1 MKKYNLRGYD
11 KKRGKQNPPP
21 SPPPNENEDEIY
33 ETCSEEDDES
43 EESEEVPPPQKTSK
57 KHAKEVKET
66 KETTTKHTTKTKKT
80 EKAEKTESENEE
92 EKNINIVFTIGGGG
106 AADYDEDE
114 DELSSDDDDEEEE
127 EEEEPTSEDVERIFM
142 KEYHIDTPSPILPEK
157 TEEKDAST
165 ENEYLELVDLKK
177 HLSERLVSK
186 PNSKILLN
194 TLEECKE
201 SIKDLIYDARKKNT
215 KEYYKLIN
223 RDRERP
229 SELNYFKTKMS
240 NKEQLKIMEDLKE
253 INQTIFFEKPYRLI
267 LLESNMP
274 SKFKAIA
281 LQKLNILKTMEPGDP
296 EYYKI
301 KNWIDTF
308 MKIPFCQYKNLTLS
322 IKDGLENCHLF
333 MKQSKS
339 VLDDCVYGLNDAK
352 LQIMQMVG
360 QWIVNPDAIG
370 SAISIQ
376 GPPGTGKT
384 SLVKDGIS
392 KILGREF
399 AFIALGGTG
408 DSSFLEGHSYTYEG
422 SSWGKIVQI
431 LIDSKCMNPVI
442 YFDELDKVSDTP
454 RGQEIIGIL
463 THLIDTTQNE
473 EFHDKYFSE
482 ITFDLSKCLFIFSY
496 NDETK
501 INSILKDRM
510 YCIRT
515 KGYNTKEKIII
526 ANKYILPKI
535 REQVKFD
542 EKDIVLSDS
551 ILEYIITHPLLT
563 KGEEGV
569 RNLKRCLE
577 VIFTKLNL
585 FRLMKPED
593 NFFLGDMDL
602 ETTVSFPF
610 VVEKKHVDI
619 LIKNDRNQNQSLL
632 SMYV

>member
-1 MKKYNLRGYD
+1 
-11 KKRGKQNPPP
+11 
-21 SPPPNENEDEIY
+21 
-33 ETCSEEDDES
+33 
-43 EESEEVPPPQKTSK
+43 
-57 KHAKEVKET
+57 
-66 KETTTKHTTKTKKT
+66 
-80 EKAEKTESENEE
+80 
-92 EKNINIVFTIGGGG
+92 
-106 AADYDEDE
+106 
-114 DELSSDDDDEEEE
+114 
-127 EEEEPTSEDVERIFM
+127 M
-142 KEYHIDTPSPILPEK
+142 KEYHINTPTPILPEK

-201 SIKDLIYDARKKNT
+201 SIKELIYDARKKNT

>member
-21 SPPPNENEDEIY
+21 SPPPPNENEDEIY

-66 KETTTKHTTKTKKT
+66 TTKPAIKTKKT

-142 KEYHIDTPSPILPEK
+142 KEYHINTPTPILPEK

-201 SIKDLIYDARKKNT
+201 SIKELIYDARKKNT